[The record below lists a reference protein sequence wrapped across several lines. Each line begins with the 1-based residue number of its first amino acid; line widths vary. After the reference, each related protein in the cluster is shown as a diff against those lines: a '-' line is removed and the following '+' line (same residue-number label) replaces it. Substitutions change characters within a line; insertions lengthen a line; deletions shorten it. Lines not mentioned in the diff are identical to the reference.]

1 MRTLIKIVVILAVLG
16 TLGWF
21 GLTKGQQWLAERNKP
36 RFRVASVERGDLRIT
51 VNAAGQLEP
60 TLSVK
65 IGSFVSGPI
74 LELLADHNDE
84 VKADQ
89 LLARIDPRIYI
100 ASVQRDE
107 AALGARQ
114 GDVARVQAEL
124 QRARND
130 EKRSAALKAE
140 KITKKGKTT
149 CDVPKELQNQEL
161 SGFDYLGSFQDNM
174 QTVEKRCGRA
184 N

>member
-1 MRTLIKIVVILAVLG
+1 MRTFIKAVIILAVLG
-16 TLGWF
+16 GLGYF
-21 GLTKGQQWLAERNKP
+21 GSIRGLAWLAERNKP
-36 RFRVASVERGDLRIT
+36 RFRIASVEQGDLRIT

-89 LLARIDPRIYI
+89 VLARIDPRIYI

-107 AALGARQ
+107 AALGARE
-114 GDVARVQAEL
+114 GDVARVQLPSPACPDHPQMINPYDEL
-124 QRARND
+124 Q
-130 EKRSAALKAE
+130 SIALASSSCQ
-140 KITKKGKTT
+140 G
-149 CDVPKELQNQEL
+149 CPAQAQH
-161 SGFDYLGSFQDNM
+161 
-174 QTVEKRCGRA
+174 R
-184 N
+184 